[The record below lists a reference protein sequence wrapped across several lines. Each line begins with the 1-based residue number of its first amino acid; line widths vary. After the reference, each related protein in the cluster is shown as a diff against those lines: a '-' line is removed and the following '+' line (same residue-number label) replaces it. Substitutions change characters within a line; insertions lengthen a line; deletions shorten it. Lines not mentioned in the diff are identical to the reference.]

1 MWNRINSP
9 ELDLHKYSQLIF
21 DKGENAILW
30 NKDRHFDKWYW
41 NNWTFIYK
49 KKMNLEHIP
58 YIFHKN

>member
-49 KKMNLEHIP
+49 KK
-58 YIFHKN
+58 